1 MSNSIKSPLKEGQQP
16 PNKHRNS
23 NQNQA
28 SPENCS
34 PDRKAKNN
42 DVVNGLSQNT
52 TIPIN
57 PIRKLEITHNANRN
71 LDSLI
76 DSPVSNNL
84 KKPITLPRGGFVV
97 QTKAGNIQFIM
108 PPETVKDC
116 MKLQIETPEHY
127 VFPDKRFDKSNGLNL
142 AEFEFPAYFN
152 FFLKKRQINL
162 VCSQKGENVIRRVFQ
177 ETLFGPEVI
186 DNDDEFAK
194 SLPPEKRPDLKKELN
209 YFRRNPFNLSEL
221 LQIET
226 LLRFTHFNDGG
237 VAKLTNGVEIHEKAT
252 NFLVIEENVETYRIP
267 KWTDIDIERSVMIPV
282 DQTSR
287 SSVVFEPPILGV
299 TMLGTS
305 HGFDPLGNTTGM
317 VVWINGRGIL
327 VDPPP
332 NSNVHLRRNHVPA
345 SLIDA
350 IILSHCHADHDAGT
364 FQKIIEE
371 SKVVVMTTKT
381 IMGSFL
387 RKYSAITDLPQEFLR
402 TLFEFRAVKIGEPV
416 RYRGGEFSFSYS
428 LHSLPCIG
436 FELSF
441 AGKSLVFS
449 ADTCNDPPRVSRMC
463 EEGVVNE
470 GRRDQ
475 LINFPWHHD
484 LILHEAGV
492 PPLHTPFTTF
502 ANLPDDVK
510 KRLYLVHVAAKDI
523 PPNLGLQAAKAGMDH
538 TIYLD
543 ASPPIHH
550 SAIKLIDLF
559 SSIDL
564 FQTLPMTYASNL
576 LYCSSM
582 RYFEEATVIV
592 EQGAPGDTFFV
603 IASGEVCV
611 EIDGKRS
618 NKIFTVGDYFGEIS
632 IFTGDKRTASIV
644 ALTDVVIY
652 EFQGDLLRNLLKD
665 TVVVSKLQHV
675 AQMRQLQSWAV
686 ISKNSVLHKM
696 TSSQKTQLQSVLHHV
711 HLKPGES
718 LWNAGD
724 DALSAVLVDDGRLV
738 LTVASSKMP
747 EYFESGALVV
757 EIAKV
762 VNNKKHTT
770 TLVAATD
777 SHVFVI
783 HGPDLLDFLNRN
795 PFVRVALWDEK
806 FLR

>member
-1 MSNSIKSPLKEGQQP
+1 M
-16 PNKHRNS
+16 
-23 NQNQA
+23 
-28 SPENCS
+28 
-34 PDRKAKNN
+34 
-42 DVVNGLSQNT
+42 
-52 TIPIN
+52 
-57 PIRKLEITHNANRN
+57 RKLEISIPQNHQNL
-71 LDSLI
+71 LDSPLS
-76 DSPVSNNL
+76 SPLPLNL
-84 KKPITLPRGGFVV
+84 KKPIALPRGGFVV
-97 QTKAGNIQFIM
+97 NTKAGNIQFIM

-116 MKLQIETPEHY
+116 MKLQLETPEHY

-177 ETLFGPEVI
+177 ETLFGPEII
-186 DNDDEFAK
+186 DNEDEFPR
-194 SLPPEKRPDLKKELN
+194 SYPPEVRPDLKKELN

-226 LLRFTHFNDGG
+226 LLRFTHFDDNAIARLRD
-237 VAKLTNGVEIHEKAT
+237 GVEIHEKSSH
-252 NFLVIEENVETYRIP
+252 FLVLEDNVETYRIP
-267 KWTDIDIERSVMIPV
+267 KWTDIDIERSVMIP
-282 DQTSR
+282 DEQTSR
-287 SSVVFEPPILGV
+287 SEVFEPPILGV

-317 VVWINGRGIL
+317 VVWINSRGIL

-402 TLFEFRAVKIGEPV
+402 TLFEFQAVKIGEPV
-416 RYRGGEFSFSYS
+416 RYRGGEFTFFYS

-441 AGKSLVFS
+441 GGKSIVFS
-449 ADTCNDPPRVSRMC
+449 ADTCNDPPRITRMC
-463 EEGVVNE
+463 DEGVVNM
-470 GRRDQ
+470 GRRDK

-502 ANLPDDVK
+502 ANLPEDVK
-510 KRLYLVHVAAKDI
+510 KRLYLVHVATKDI
-523 PPNLGLQAAKAGMDH
+523 PPNLGLQAAKAGVDN
-538 TIYLD
+538 TLYLD
-543 ASPPIHH
+543 VSPPTHH

-564 FQTLPMTYASNL
+564 FQSLPMTHASNL
-576 LYCSSM
+576 LYCSTM
-582 RYFEEATVIV
+582 RHFSRGTIIV

-611 EIDGKRS
+611 EIDGKRL
-618 NKIFTVGDYFGEIS
+618 NKVFTVGDYFGEIS

-675 AQMRQLQSWAV
+675 AQMRQLQSWSV
-686 ISKNSVLHKM
+686 ISNNSVLHKM

-724 DALSAVLVDDGRLV
+724 EALSAVLVDNGRLV
-738 LTVASSKMP
+738 LTVPTSKFP

-757 EIAKV
+757 EIARV
-762 VNNKKHTT
+762 VNKKKHTT

-777 SHVFVI
+777 AQVFVI